1 MCWVEGGGWAGGI
14 INATNNITNTMV
26 RKHVVLGLGGGPLW
40 SQMGDIVWVD
50 TDEIG

>member
-1 MCWVEGGGWAGGI
+1 MIVTRENVLFLGAFV
-14 INATNNITNTMV
+14 A
-26 RKHVVLGLGGGPLW
+26 VLGLVGGPLW